1 MFDWQTIATGL
12 IILAALIYTG
22 RLAWLRLRTFRAG
35 RDGATP
41 CETGCG
47 TCGEEKPK
55 QAATQR
61 TVFVEI
67 SRSKNISRK
76 AG

>member
-1 MFDWQTIATGL
+1 MFDWQTIATAL

-35 RDGATP
+35 RDGATS

-47 TCGEEKPK
+47 SCGEKPK
-55 QAATQR
+55 QVTTQR

-67 SRSKNISRK
+67 SRSSPSSRPNIK
-76 AG
+76 

>member
-1 MFDWQTIATGL
+1 MFDWQTIATALVIMG
-12 IILAALIYTG
+12 ALIYAG
-22 RLAWLRLRTFRAG
+22 RLVWLRVRSFREGRAG
-35 RDGATP
+35 AGS

-47 TCGEEKPK
+47 SCGEKPK

-67 SRSKNISRK
+67 SKSRPPSRPR
-76 AG
+76 

>member
-12 IILAALIYTG
+12 VILAALIYAG
-22 RLAWLRLRTFRAG
+22 RLAWLRLRAFRAG
-35 RDGATP
+35 RGGART

-47 TCGEEKPK
+47 TCGGEKPK
-55 QAATQR
+55 QAATER

-67 SRSKNISRK
+67 SRSRPSSRPR
-76 AG
+76 